1 MENKRIENQKIKT
14 PPTNMSTDMNGNGLN
29 NREPDSA
36 NSLNEIGNSAESI
49 AHDDSNKDNLD
60 SSSVQE
66 TESNETEVGQDASDE
81 KVADQDASA
90 RTDKEQT
97 EEVQAE
103 EEQTEEEKLIAQLQE
118 QLAEEKRKAEQS
130 LDRLQRTAAEF
141 QNSKK
146 RQEKLLSDSIER
158 ASARMIE
165 RLLPVLDD
173 LDLAFRN
180 VPADVETTQNA
191 WLSGFQQIQKKL
203 LHILEEEEV
212 TAMTED
218 GSFDPSKHEAVSS
231 EPNEEVESGHI
242 IETLRLGY
250 EHKGRVLRPALVRV
264 AT

>member
-1 MENKRIENQKIKT
+1 MENKSIKNQKINT
-14 PPTNMSTDMNGNGLN
+14 PSTDMSTDMNGNGLN
-29 NREPDSA
+29 NREPERTSTLSDTEPLPESIVQDDSA
-36 NSLNEIGNSAESI
+36 EDSLEYTSDQEANGTDGAQNASNDEEVSQ
-49 AHDDSNKDNLD
+49 DDS
-60 SSSVQE
+60 SE
-66 TESNETEVGQDASDE
+66 I
-81 KVADQDASA
+81 
-90 RTDKEQT
+90 
-97 EEVQAE
+97 E
-103 EEQTEEEKLIAQLQE
+103 EEQSEEEKLIAELQE
-118 QLAEEKRKAEQS
+118 QLAEEKRKVEQS

-180 VPADVETTQNA
+180 VPTDVESTKDA

-212 TAMTED
+212 TAMMVD
-218 GSFDPSKHEAVSS
+218 GPFDPSKHEAVSS
-231 EPNEEVESGHI
+231 EPNEDVESGHI